1 MKRERIESAA
11 FAVLACII
19 VVCSL
24 LLYTHKDMTGT
35 PYSEI
40 AAYNAANPH
49 KNVTYTVTIYG
60 AAEPLIIDESA
71 ENIILTT
78 GDQCYSMAE
87 QAVLLPADH
96 PIYLNF
102 TPTEKELLTMYEAFP
117 NAELVYSSYTLDGTE
132 YSADSAE
139 VNLSAYSYSKI
150 KSLAPVLN
158 TLPKLESVMLVDGD
172 GQVKLSLDEV
182 LQLQELCPDLHLR
195 YKFELFGQIVT
206 TDMERLEYKKVTIR
220 DSGLDEFRK
229 VMPIMKKLTYLRLDT
244 CKTSNEATAALRE
257 ELAPQCKVVWRVFF
271 GNNDALTDTYKI
283 WATWNLNS
291 DEVALL
297 KYFTECKYIDLGHNH
312 FTNLD
317 FMAYMPDMEMAIV
330 ALNDLRDISGIANCT
345 KLEFLEIF
353 TNTELTD
360 EDMVHLSGLT
370 NMKYL
375 NVSNL
380 PKLRSLAF
388 TDNMPNLRWLWCTM
402 SYIPKAEVQR
412 VKDAH
417 PDCIVNYIYFTGDP
431 TDYGWRYTYVPKEGE
446 GEPIKSSVYAL
457 VRARFGY
464 DTWDFSKDGKG
475 YLTEEIT
482 FDSLGLTPP

>member
-40 AAYNAANPH
+40 AAYKAANPH

-60 AAEPLIIDESA
+60 AAEPLIIDENT

-78 GDQCYSMAE
+78 GDQCYGMAE
-87 QAVLLPADH
+87 QAALLPADH

-102 TPTEKELLTMYEAFP
+102 TPTEKELLTIHEAFP
-117 NAELVYSSYTLDGTE
+117 EAELVYSSYTLDGTE
-132 YSADSAE
+132 YKAADTE
-139 VNLSAYSYSKI
+139 VNLSDYSYSKI
-150 KSLAPVLN
+150 KSLVPALN
-158 TLPKLESVMLVDGD
+158 ALPQLKSIMLVDNN
-172 GQVKLSLDEV
+172 GQVNLDLDEV
-182 LQLQELCPDLHLR
+182 LQLQELCPALHLR
-195 YKFELFGQIVT
+195 YKFELFGQMVT
-206 TDMERLEYKKVTIR
+206 TDMERLDYVKVPIR

-229 VMPIMKKLTYLRLDT
+229 VMPIMKKLTHLQLDT
-244 CKTSNEATAALRE
+244 CKTSDEATAALRD

-271 GNNDALTDTYKI
+271 GQNDALTDTYKI

-291 DEVALL
+291 DEIRAL

-312 FTNLD
+312 FTHLD
-317 FMAYMPDMEMAIV
+317 FMNYMPDLEMAIV
-330 ALNDLRDISGIANCT
+330 ALNDLRDISAIANCT
-345 KLEFLEIF
+345 KLEYLEIF
-353 TNTELTD
+353 TNVALTD

-380 PKLRSLAF
+380 PQLRSLAF

-412 VKDAH
+412 VKDLH

-431 TDYGWRYTYVPKEGE
+431 TDYGWRYTATPKDQ
-446 GEPIKSSVYAL
+446 EPIKSSVYTL

-464 DTWDFSKDGKG
+464 DTWDYSKDGRG
-475 YLTEEIT
+475 HLREEIT
-482 FDSLGLTPP
+482 FESMGLTPP

>member
-1 MKRERIESAA
+1 MKRERIEGIL

-24 LLYTHKDMTGT
+24 LLYTHKDLTGT
-35 PYSEI
+35 PYKEI
-40 AAYNAANPH
+40 AAYKEANPH
-49 KNVTYTVTIYG
+49 KRVTYSVTVYG
-60 AAEPLIIDESA
+60 GAEPLVIDEKTQS
-71 ENIILTT
+71 IVLTH

-87 QAVLLPADH
+87 QAALLPANSTVSLD
-96 PIYLNF
+96 F
-102 TPTEKELLTMYEAFP
+102 TPTEQELLQLLKAFP
-117 NAELVYSSYTLDGTE
+117 EADLVYNSFTLDGRE
-132 YSADSAE
+132 YAADSKE
-139 VNLSAYSYSKI
+139 LNLSDYTYGKLKKHAEF
-150 KSLAPVLN
+150 LN
-158 TLPKLESVMLVDGD
+158 ALPALESILLVDSD
-172 GQVKLSLDEV
+172 GLVTLTLDEV
-182 LQLQELCPDLHLR
+182 LALQTDCPDLLLR
-195 YKFELFGQIVT
+195 YKFELFGKIVT
-206 TDMERLEYKKVTIR
+206 TDMERLDYVKTAIR
-220 DSGLDEFRK
+220 DSGLDEFRR
-229 VMPIMKKLTYLRLDT
+229 VMPIMKKLTHLQLDT
-244 CKTSNEATAALRE
+244 CKTSDAATAKLRE
-257 ELAPQCKVVWRVFF
+257 DLAPQCKVVWRVFF

-317 FMAYMPDMEMAIV
+317 FMNYMPDLEMAIV
-330 ALNDLRDISGIANCT
+330 ALNELSDISGIANCK
-345 KLEFLEIF
+345 KLEYLEIF
-353 TNTELTD
+353 TNNPLTD

-412 VKDAH
+412 VKDLH

-431 TDYGWRYTYVPKEGE
+431 TDYGWRYTHVPKD
-446 GEPIKSSVYAL
+446 GEPTKSSVYTL

-475 YLTEEIT
+475 HLREEIT
-482 FDSLGLTPP
+482 FESLGLTPP

>member
-1 MKRERIESAA
+1 MKRERIEGIL
-11 FAVLACII
+11 FAVLACVI

-24 LLYTHKDMTGT
+24 LLYTHKDLTGT
-35 PYSEI
+35 PYKEI
-40 AAYNAANPH
+40 AAYMEANPH
-49 KNVTYTVTIYG
+49 KRVTYSVEIYG
-60 AAEPLIIDESA
+60 GGEPLVIDENTKS
-71 ENIILTT
+71 IVLTH

-87 QAVLLPADH
+87 QAALLPADCTV
-96 PIYLNF
+96 LLEF
-102 TPTEKELLTMYEAFP
+102 SPTEQELLVMLKAFP
-117 NAELVYSSYTLDGTE
+117 EADLVYSKFTLEGKE
-132 YSADSAE
+132 YAANSKE
-139 VNLSAYSYSKI
+139 LNLSDYTYGKLKKHAEF
-150 KSLAPVLN
+150 LN
-158 TLPKLESVMLVDGD
+158 ALPALESILLVDSD
-172 GQVKLSLDEV
+172 GQTVLTLDEV
-182 LQLQELCPDLHLR
+182 LELQKLCPDLLLR
-195 YKFELFGQIVT
+195 YKFELFGKIVT
-206 TDMERLEYKKVTIR
+206 TDMERLDYVKTAIR
-220 DSGLDEFRK
+220 DSGLDEFRR
-229 VMPIMKKLTYLRLDT
+229 VMPIMKKLTHLQLDT
-244 CKTSNEATAALRE
+244 CKTSDVATAKLRE
-257 ELAPQCKVVWRVFF
+257 DLAPQCKVVWRVFF

-297 KYFTECKYIDLGHNH
+297 KYFNEVKYIDLGHNH

-317 FMAYMPDMEMAIV
+317 FMNYMPDLEMAIV
-330 ALNDLRDISGIANCT
+330 ALNELSDISGIANCK
-345 KLEFLEIF
+345 KLEYLEIF
-353 TNTELTD
+353 TNNPLTD

-412 VKDAH
+412 VKELH

-431 TDYGWRYTYVPKEGE
+431 TDYGWRYTATPKDQ
-446 GEPIKSSVYAL
+446 EPIKSSVYTL

-475 YLTEEIT
+475 HLREEIT
-482 FDSLGLTPP
+482 FESLGLTPP

>member
-1 MKRERIESAA
+1 MKRERIEPIL
-11 FAVLACII
+11 FAVLACIV

-24 LLYTHKDMTGT
+24 LLYTQKDLTGT

-40 AAYNAANPH
+40 AAYVEANPH
-49 KNVTYTVTIYG
+49 KRVTYSVTVYG
-60 AAEPLIIDESA
+60 GAEPLVIDERT
-71 ENIILTT
+71 ENIILTA

-87 QAVLLPADH
+87 QAALLPETV
-96 PIYLNF
+96 PILLDF
-102 TPTEKELLTMYEAFP
+102 IPTEKELLTMLKAFP
-117 NAELVYSSYTLDGTE
+117 KAELVYTAFTLDGRE
-132 YSADSAE
+132 YPANAAE
-139 VNLSAYSYSKI
+139 LDLSDCTYGKI
-150 KSLAPVLN
+150 AKHAELLN
-158 TLPKLESVMLVDGD
+158 TLPALRSILLVDPD
-172 GQVKLSLDEV
+172 GQVTLTLDEV
-182 LQLQELCPDLHLR
+182 LELQTELPELLLR
-195 YKFELFGQIVT
+195 YKFELFGKIVT
-206 TDMERLEYKKVTIR
+206 TDMERLDYVKTPIR

-229 VMPIMKKLTYLRLDT
+229 VMPIMKKLTHLQLDT
-244 CKTSNEATAALRE
+244 CKTSDEATARLRE
-257 ELAPQCKVVWRVFF
+257 DLAPQCKVVWRVFF

-317 FMAYMPDMEMAIV
+317 FMNYMPDLEMAIV
-330 ALNDLRDISGIANCT
+330 ALNELSDISGIANCK
-345 KLEFLEIF
+345 KLEYLEIF
-353 TNTELTD
+353 TNNPLTD

-380 PKLRSLAF
+380 PKLTSLAF

-412 VKDAH
+412 VKELH

-431 TDYGWRYTYVPKEGE
+431 TDYGWRYTEFPKD
-446 GEPIKSSVYAL
+446 GEPVKSSVYTL

-475 YLTEEIT
+475 HLREEIT
-482 FDSLGLTPP
+482 FESLGLTPP